1 MTNLNDN
8 TKKVLNFV
16 SKFQS
21 DNGYSP
27 SIPEIVNS
35 TGIKSNRGVSIQLE
49 KLQNL
54 GYIKRDKQARRAI
67 KILSNP
73 FTNITE
79 TIKIPLVG
87 VIRAGNPSLAD
98 QNIERYV
105 NVSITDVHGRLD
117 AFLLEVKGDSMTRA
131 GFNQGDLAIV
141 VPESMPNNG
150 DIVVAFFENEETAT
164 LKRFKKMD
172 NYVVLMPESYNS
184 EYKPIITQEVSIQG
198 KVLGKLSN

>member
-1 MTNLNDN
+1 MADLNEN
-8 TKKVLNFV
+8 SKKVLNFV

-21 DNGYSP
+21 ENGYSP
-27 SIPEIVNS
+27 SIPEIIAG

-49 KLQNL
+49 KLQSL

-73 FTNITE
+73 FTNVTE

-87 VIRAGNPSLAD
+87 TIHAGSPSLAE

-105 NVSITDVHGRLD
+105 DVSITDVHGRSD

-131 GFNQGDLAIV
+131 GYNHGDLAIV

-184 EYKPIITQEVSIQG
+184 EHKPIITQEVSIQG